1 MNSKMSIKWKE
12 SCILSN
18 YIEKVMENFPLKKE
32 IRDKNNL
39 KTKKTSHSKWI
50 EKILKLKVTKKYS
63 VTIYIAKNDLQKI
76 LS

>member
-39 KTKKTSHSKWI
+39 KTKNTSHSEWI
-50 EKILKLKVTKKYS
+50 EKILKLKVTKKYPI
-63 VTIYIAKNDLQKI
+63 TIHYADCTN
-76 LS
+76 

>member
-39 KTKKTSHSKWI
+39 KTKNTSHSEWI
-50 EKILKLKVTKKYS
+50 EKILKLKVTKKYPI
-63 VTIYIAKNDLQKI
+63 TIYIAKNDLQKI
-76 LS
+76 LL